1 MLKLTTRKIK
11 EDRDR
16 SRLYICGAGTVPD
29 GSERGLYAGGKLSRT
44 GAREVCPPLF
54 LVPIAMIMGYFIVK
68 AEPAVYV
75 LNKQVEEITD
85 GAISS
90 KAMGMGLSLGVA
102 VSLGLAMVRVLTGI
116 SILWFLIPG
125 YAIALGIS
133 FFVPKIY
140 TAIAFDS
147 GGVASGPMTAAFLLP
162 MAQGACSALG
172 GNIVTDAFGVVAMV
186 AMTPLITIQVMGLAS
201 RIRAKRGVQ
210 EGMSAAHGQ
219 SEAYAAFELLM
230 MTRLLNC
237 RRFYER
243 IILDG
248 DDQRPE
254 PEPEIPRLL

>member
-1 MLKLTTRKIK
+1 
-11 EDRDR
+11 
-16 SRLYICGAGTVPD
+16 
-29 GSERGLYAGGKLSRT
+29 
-44 GAREVCPPLF
+44 
-54 LVPIAMIMGYFIVK
+54 MIMGYFIVK

-147 GGVASGPMTAAFLLP
+147 GGVASGPMPAAFLLP
-162 MAQGACSALG
+162 MAQGACSCLLY
-172 GNIVTDAFGVVAMV
+172 T
-186 AMTPLITIQVMGLAS
+186 S
-201 RIRAKRGVQ
+201 RCV
-210 EGMSAAHGQ
+210 
-219 SEAYAAFELLM
+219 
-230 MTRLLNC
+230 
-237 RRFYER
+237 
-243 IILDG
+243 
-248 DDQRPE
+248 
-254 PEPEIPRLL
+254 